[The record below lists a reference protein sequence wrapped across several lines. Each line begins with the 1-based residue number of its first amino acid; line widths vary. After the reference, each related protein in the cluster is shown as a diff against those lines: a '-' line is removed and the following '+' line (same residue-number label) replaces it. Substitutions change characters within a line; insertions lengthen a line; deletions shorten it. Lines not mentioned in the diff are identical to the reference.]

1 MAMIIT
7 NYAHLYGPFSNWIGK
22 NAISKSA
29 FNEAFLKR
37 QSIGIYVRK
46 IDGVLRID
54 RERQSI
60 MGSNNFNRSGAT
72 EVTKKSLCKFHAPV
86 VGLIKITSSKEG
98 RPPFDRLFFD
108 NGSLKRLITGQSM
121 TKENEVIATSTC
133 PLKIVVM
140 PNNMREAALRTQSVA
155 AQGGQVFLVL
165 LYEFWNIKKCQF
177 HGTFW

>member
-1 MAMIIT
+1 
-7 NYAHLYGPFSNWIGK
+7 
-22 NAISKSA
+22 
-29 FNEAFLKR
+29 
-37 QSIGIYVRK
+37 
-46 IDGVLRID
+46 
-54 RERQSI
+54 

-98 RPPFDRLFFD
+98 RSFDRLFFD
-108 NGSLKRLITGQSM
+108 NGSLKRLITDQSM

-155 AQGGQVFLVL
+155 ARRGLAGVGLFRFSVNCTGLFYLVS
-165 LYEFWNIKKCQF
+165 
-177 HGTFW
+177 